1 MRTAA
6 VAGFALTVVAVG
18 AGGASAAR
26 AVAAAPM
33 TTRVAA
39 TPAVPAST
47 PVAGGAASA
56 LLINGDDVQITG
68 RDVSVRQGAGM
79 GGAGSVF
86 SLDLAGQRYVLP
98 MEALP
103 YLGRGLDPDLFD
115 VAALAKEAGDELRVT
130 VTYTG
135 GVPSLPGVTITKAA
149 RGVAQGYLTAPSAEV
164 FGAALARQFDED
176 HANASYGTDGLFG
189 NGVTIGLAGNGL
201 SGIRLSGNRLS
212 GDSLPAGGLSR
223 SGAIR
228 PDYEMHTLTVD
239 GTNLAG
245 KPDTG
250 DVVVLVNVND
260 PLAFS
265 GPDEWINDFYDGTTK
280 FSVPAGTYWAIGL
293 FGEYGIIGTTLPG
306 SAGASAANTAIPP
319 LRAVVL
325 PQVTVLGNT
334 TVKMAERSADSE
346 FAVTT
351 PRPSQLE
358 VPTLSFNRVAANHSE
373 TSIVISPN
381 GAIYVNPTS
390 HAPRDGTL
398 SETAQAQLVSPPSA
412 ASPYQYDVWCQGPAG
427 IIPRQDFTISP
438 ASLATVAE
446 NLYSDTPTT
455 GSFNEANLLDGFSSE
470 IVNFMPVPG
479 QETMY
484 LTASAGGV
492 PIVWNGHFFQAR
504 VPFTVAGHQRLFP
517 VGGQDGMNVYRP
529 GQVAT
534 EGWNE
539 YPLHVAQRAN
549 LVGAGGSTNL
559 AASRAGNTLTFVYWP
574 FSDDTPGHAGSAGAP
589 PGSGITTSGT
599 YQIQQDGKTISA
611 GQTGVDLFFQQ
622 VTLSSKPSEIKLTLN
637 SAQSGGPFTESTA
650 DSTTWTWQSSYA
662 PKHLLP
668 PGFACG
674 TGNQNCVSQP
684 MLTLNYGVA
693 GEALNGTTQAGPQQV
708 TINAGHLQ
716 LAVNPKITC
725 VTAQVSF
732 NDGKTWTAAQVTGT
746 GDTFTADFTAPASSY
761 ITLRVQAAD
770 AAGGTMQETI
780 TRAYA
785 TAADPVTD
793 GYRTCAQPAAPDE
806 ARCFV
811 IWPSRRA
818 AGTAQAAQAGS
829 VPPGWGAKQIEAA
842 YKLPVARNPHQ
853 TVAVVEAFDN
863 TDLASY
869 LATYRKQFGLP
880 ACDRADGCLRV
891 VNQNG
896 KAAPLPKSGLGTG
909 WDVESTLDV
918 DMVSA
923 ACPHCRI
930 LVVDASG
937 TDLSDFAAADDT
949 AARLGASVISN
960 SWGVREDGYA
970 MTFAK
975 AFDHPGHVIVAS
987 SGDTGFDAAN
997 FPASLAMVTAVGGTE
1012 LARAHSKRGWTEQV
1026 WDTGGASGSACSAYE
1041 PKPRWQHDPHCQMR
1055 TVADVSAVAWN
1066 VAIYDGYLGG
1076 WLDVGGTS
1084 AAAPLIAGVYALAG
1098 NAARVPPGYEYAHT
1112 RSLYNVTVGSNDHDG
1127 GATCGHDYLCQ
1138 AQKGYNAPTG
1148 LGTPDGTGAL

>member
-6 VAGFALTVVAVG
+6 AAGLALTVLAVG
-18 AGGASAAR
+18 GGGVSATG
-26 AVAAAPM
+26 AVAAALVSA
-33 TTRVAA
+33 RVAA
-39 TPAVPAST
+39 TPAVPVVPS
-47 PVAGGAASA
+47 GGAAPA
-56 LLINGDDVQITG
+56 LLINGDSVQVTG
-68 RDVSVRQGAGM
+68 RNVSVLQPAGM
-79 GGAGSVF
+79 GGAGSVLG
-86 SLDLAGQRYVLP
+86 LDLAGQRYVVP

-115 VAALAKEAGDELRVT
+115 VDALAREAGDELRVT

-135 GVPSLPGVTITKAA
+135 GIPSLPGVTITKDAG
-149 RGVAQGYLTAPSAEV
+149 GVAQGYLTAASAEV

-201 SGIRLSGNRLS
+201 SGLL
-212 GDSLPAGGLSR
+212 AGGLSR
-223 SGAIR
+223 SGVVR
-228 PDYEMHTLTVD
+228 PAYEMHTLTVD

-250 DVVVLVNVND
+250 DFVVLVNVND

-265 GPDEWINDFYDGTTK
+265 GPDEWINDFYHGTTK

-293 FGEYGIIGTTLPG
+293 FGEYGVLGITLPG
-306 SAGASAANTAIPP
+306 SAGVSAAAAAVPP
-319 LRAVVL
+319 VRAVRAVVL
-325 PQVTVLGNT
+325 PQVTVTGNA

-346 FAVTT
+346 FAVST
-351 PRPSQLE
+351 PRPAQLE
-358 VPTLSFNRVAANHSE
+358 VPTLAFNRVAANHSE
-373 TSIVISPN
+373 TSIVISPV
-381 GAIYVNPTS
+381 GAIYVNPTTR
-390 HAPRDGTL
+390 APGDGTL
-398 SETAQAQLVSPPSA
+398 SETAQAQLVSPASA
-412 ASPYQYDVWCQGPAG
+412 TSPYQYDVWFQGPAG
-427 IIPRQDFTISP
+427 VIPRQDFTASP
-438 ASLATVAE
+438 ASLATVHE
-446 NLYSDTPTT
+446 NLYSDTPAT
-455 GSFNEANLLDGFSSE
+455 GSFNEANLLFGFSSE
-470 IVNFMPVPG
+470 IVNFMTVPG

-492 PIVWNGHFFQAR
+492 PIVWNGHYFQAR
-504 VPFTVAGHQRLFP
+504 VPFTIAGHQRLFP
-517 VGGQDGMNVYRP
+517 VGGQDGMDVYRP
-529 GQVAT
+529 GQVAV

-559 AASRAGNTLTFVYWP
+559 AASRAGNTLTFAYWP
-574 FSDDTPGHAGSAGAP
+574 FADDTPGHAGSAGAP

-599 YQIQQDGKTISA
+599 YQIQQDGKTISG
-611 GQTGVDLFFQQ
+611 GQTGVGLFFQQ
-622 VTLSSKPSEIKLTLN
+622 VTLSPKPSVIKLTVN
-637 SAQSGGPFTESTA
+637 TAQTGGPFTESTA
-650 DSTTWTWQSSYA
+650 DSTTWAWQSAYA

-674 TGNQNCVSQP
+674 NGSQDCVSQP
-684 MLTLNYGVA
+684 LLTLNYGVA
-693 GEALNGTTQAGPQQV
+693 GEALNGTTQPGPQQV

-716 LAVNPKITC
+716 LAANPKITG

-732 NDGKTWTAAQVTGT
+732 NDGRTWTTAQVTGT
-746 GDTFTADFTAPASSY
+746 GGAYSADFTAPASSY
-761 ITLRVQAAD
+761 VTLRVQAAD

-785 TAADPVTD
+785 TAADPVTG
-793 GYRTCAQPAAPDE
+793 GYRTCAQPTAPDE

-811 IWPSRRA
+811 IWPSHRA
-818 AGTAQAAQAGS
+818 AGTAQAAKVS
-829 VPPGWGAKQIEAA
+829 RVPPGWGAKQIEAA
-842 YKLPVARNPHQ
+842 YRLPVARNPHQ
-853 TVAVVEAFDN
+853 TVAVVEAYDN

-869 LATYRKQFGLP
+869 LATYRKQYGLP
-880 ACDRADGCLRV
+880 ACTKADGCLRV
-891 VNQNG
+891 VNQDG
-896 KAAPLPKSGLGTG
+896 KAAPLPESGLGTG

-930 LVVDASG
+930 LVVDASKP
-937 TDLSDFAAADDT
+937 DLSDFAAAEDT

-975 AFDHPGHVIVAS
+975 AFDHRGHVIVAS
-987 SGDTGFDAAN
+987 SGDSGFDAAN
-997 FPASLAMVTAVGGTE
+997 FPASLATVTAVGGTE
-1012 LARAHSKRGWTEQV
+1012 LAPAHSKRGWSEQV

-1066 VAIYDGYLGG
+1066 VAIYDAYLGG

-1084 AAAPLIAGVYALAG
+1084 AASPLIAGVYALAG
-1098 NAARVPPGYEYAHT
+1098 NAARVPPGYEYAHA
-1112 RSLYNVTVGSNDHDG
+1112 RWLYNVTVGSNDGDG
-1127 GATCGHDYLCQ
+1127 GVTCGHDYLCQ
-1138 AQKGYNAPTG
+1138 ARKGYNAPTG